1 MSQPSVSSFF
11 INRKRG
17 LDEDSVISKKKVIC
31 LERSSSESSN
41 GANYEEKEASTKIV
55 YPSSKLPD
63 IQECETNQS
72 FKKTIRT
79 TVAPQRV
86 TRSRKNSDTVEP
98 PKLVN
103 FFKAG
108 NLSPKKKPRLLQS
121 IDEIPIQNTIERE
134 SKTEITTQHH
144 GMITPTKQMAPT
156 TNLNHKV
163 KSFSSVEITSMISTN
178 SLNSE
183 EIKKKLKNSSR
194 LTELKTSLN
203 KLKSGLDRMDQ
214 LEKKKSVSNALKAKY
229 EVAAT
234 TTASSVEPI
243 KTLKPF
249 TSIELEILSPTKQ
262 HSSPM
267 KLQASP
273 MKHTLLA
280 KPKILTPKRL
290 FSPMKTTLSPM
301 KSPTKVPAYQR
312 FQSLSQSGTSTLQLP
327 YKYRLLQ
334 EMFKAVDTVC
344 AMFFNRKEKITFKKL
359 KPAVQRIMRKNFH
372 ETHLAQI
379 HQLFPDA
386 YKYAQEKTRNFGSTS
401 KQDYYQLV
409 IVPNMDL
416 KDIDSDKKVLS
427 KDEISLKYYTMNPQV
442 LIERTRKFT
451 EILIDLVFDEHSKF
465 LQSLEKPMTV
475 SKKALKRWHPDF
487 DLERVPD
494 VICGDLPLP
503 PNTEKF
509 SSAKDILSTARN
521 LFSCATPMERAL
533 ERLEAKKL
541 EEKGK
546 QNQNREQQE
555 QKNSAIP
562 DVGAANVNDVKKD
575 IPNVPQKSTITDC
588 NSLLKGVP
596 KSLLDKIRAKQ
607 AARALETMTR
617 RPSQEREAVKYA
629 RLPEI
634 ARHARSVFV
643 TEKKSVLLLENVL
656 KKIENSYKGTASLK
670 EIEESLRMIAE
681 EMSTWMSFH
690 EIRNSMYVKLARD
703 IDLANVLVR
712 LEEISA
718 QKAKM

>member
-1 MSQPSVSSFF
+1 MILTIF
-11 INRKRG
+11 I
-17 LDEDSVISKKKVIC
+17 
-31 LERSSSESSN
+31 SN
-41 GANYEEKEASTKIV
+41 
-55 YPSSKLPD
+55 
-63 IQECETNQS
+63 C
-72 FKKTIRT
+72 
-79 TVAPQRV
+79 
-86 TRSRKNSDTVEP
+86 
-98 PKLVN
+98 
-103 FFKAG
+103 
-108 NLSPKKKPRLLQS
+108 
-121 IDEIPIQNTIERE
+121 
-134 SKTEITTQHH
+134 
-144 GMITPTKQMAPT
+144 
-156 TNLNHKV
+156 
-163 KSFSSVEITSMISTN
+163 
-178 SLNSE
+178 
-183 EIKKKLKNSSR
+183 
-194 LTELKTSLN
+194 
-203 KLKSGLDRMDQ
+203 
-214 LEKKKSVSNALKAKY
+214 
-229 EVAAT
+229 
-234 TTASSVEPI
+234 
-243 KTLKPF
+243 
-249 TSIELEILSPTKQ
+249 SPTKQ

-280 KPKILTPKRL
+280 MPKILTPKRL
-290 FSPMKTTLSPM
+290 FSPMKTLSSPM

-312 FQSLSQSGTSTLQLP
+312 FQNLSQSGTSTLQLP

-451 EILIDLVFDEHSKF
+451 DMLVDLVFDEHSKF

-487 DLERVPD
+487 DLEKVPD

-546 QNQNREQQE
+546 QNQNREQLD

-562 DVGAANVNDVKKD
+562 EVGTANANDEKKD

-670 EIEESLRMIAE
+670 EIEESLRIIAQ

-703 IDLANVLVR
+703 IDLANVIVR

-718 QKAKM
+718 EKAKM